1 MFFSIA
7 RCAICAFS
15 CKNMYFP
22 ANIVKYISLQAL
34 NTLIKISD
42 GSLDD
47 IVLPNVSDELSQID
61 VKEEFLEDSESPNN
75 HIEIGENDIKEE
87 MIINSHH
94 KAKHPKTKDK
104 KYKCSICDAKFE
116 TLSERKSHSASNH
129 KEEKPYKCPTCE
141 SQFSSKHI
149 LKRHI
154 LDVHE
159 NNKPFMCHSCPSAF
173 IRDAQLKLH
182 IESVHLKL
190 KPHKCD
196 KCTQCFSRP
205 FGLKQHILIVHEG
218 KIPEKKKFCCEECGD
233 TLSSAALLK
242 RHIKVKHFLEN
253 KSIDET
259 NINEFRKDP
268 EVAAMIDNKEYKGY
282 VCKLCYKKV
291 LFGKSAHIKKYHTG
305 NDIECPKCDKTFNT
319 YVSAMGHILNVHEK
333 KPCTICG
340 EVFGYTTMIRH
351 IQQAHSANEEKKFKC
366 PTCGKG
372 FVVNNA
378 LQDHINI
385 HTGEKPHV
393 CKVCGKGFASYG
405 TLRTHE
411 RGRGEYSSE
420 C

>member
-1 MFFSIA
+1 MCFL
-7 RCAICAFS
+7 
-15 CKNMYFP
+15 
-22 ANIVKYISLQAL
+22 ANFVVHISLQAL

-47 IVLPNVSDELSQID
+47 IVLPTASDELFHID

-75 HIEIGENDIKEE
+75 HIEIGEIKDE
-87 MIINSHH
+87 MIINSHN
-94 KAKHPKTKDK
+94 KAKNPMKKDK

-141 SQFSSKHI
+141 SQFSSKHS

-268 EVAAMIDNKEYKGY
+268 EVAAMMDKKEYKEY
-282 VCKLCYKKV
+282 VCKLCGKKV
-291 LFGKSAHIKKYHTG
+291 LFGKSAHIKKYHNG
-305 NDIECPKCDKTFNT
+305 NDIKCPKCDKTFNT
-319 YVSAMGHILNVHEK
+319 YVRAMSHILNIHEK

-340 EVFGYTTMIRH
+340 EIFGSTSMTRH
-351 IQQAHSANEEKKFKC
+351 IQQAHTANEEKKFKC
-366 PTCGKG
+366 ETCGKG
-372 FVVNNA
+372 FVANNS

-411 RGRGEYSSE
+411 RGHAGYKRTK
-420 C
+420 